1 MKIGRK
7 KYAFVLLMLM
17 ISLNGCKNA
26 PEISTTMPVVAD
38 SLTETSPPQKAEISK
53 PEPISAYEIT
63 FQDSGL
69 VDIQSLDDRILVDLK
84 YSTTDN
90 FVGVDVYGSLTKCY
104 LRVEAAEKLVRAQEI
119 LQESH
124 PGFHLLV
131 FDCCRPRR
139 VQKKMWD
146 SLDIPFKRNYLAPPW
161 EGSVHNYGC
170 AVDLS
175 LADSLGK
182 EIDMGTPFDFFGP
195 EAQPQLEAGMLA
207 REKLTQEQYKNRLIL
222 RNTMKKAGFYPILTE
237 WWHFNALLTQ
247 TAKQKYSII
256 E

>member
-1 MKIGRK
+1 MKIGCE
-7 KYAFVLLMLM
+7 KYIIWLLGIAFS
-17 ISLNGCKNA
+17 IAGCEESENHSSETPITDTIVKVVET
-26 PEISTTMPVVAD
+26 PPV
-38 SLTETSPPQKAEISK
+38 
-53 PEPISAYEIT
+53 PEPEPEPVSEYEIT

-69 VDIQSLDDRILVDLK
+69 VDIQSLDASILVDLK
-84 YSTTDN
+84 YSTEDN

-104 LRVEAAEKLVRAQEI
+104 LREEVAIKLVRAQEI
-119 LQESH
+119 LQESN
-124 PGFHLLV
+124 PGYHLLV

-146 SLDIPFKRNYLAPPW
+146 SLDVPFKRNYLAPPW

-182 EIDMGTPFDFFGP
+182 EVDMGTPFDFFGP
-195 EAQPQLEAGMLA
+195 EAQPQLESQMIAK
-207 REKLTQEQYKNRLIL
+207 EKLTQVQYENRLIL

-247 TAKQKYSII
+247 NAKQKYSII